1 VPLSLALAARGKDKM
16 NLKEIAGQ
24 LSLEVCAGNEK
35 LDNEVT
41 GGYASDL
48 LSYVMAR
55 AKEGNVW
62 VTMQSHVNVV
72 AVASLVNLAGVII
85 SEGARPESATLEKAN
100 QEGIPILA
108 TQLTT
113 YTVAGKL
120 YELGVGNEDIG
131 G

>member
-1 VPLSLALAARGKDKM
+1 M
-16 NLKEIAGQ
+16 NLKEIADQ
-24 LSLEVCAGNEK
+24 LSLEVCAAEEN
-35 LDNEVT
+35 LDVEVT

-85 SEGARPESATLEKAN
+85 TEGTRPEPATLEKAY
-100 QEGIPILA
+100 QEHLPILA

-120 YELGVGNEDIG
+120 YELGIGSEDLSG
-131 G
+131 

>member
-1 VPLSLALAARGKDKM
+1 M
-16 NLKEIAGQ
+16 NLREISEQ
-24 LSLEVCAGNEK
+24 LALEVCAAEEK
-35 LDNEVT
+35 LDTEVT

-62 VTMQSHVNVV
+62 VTMQSHINVV

-85 SEGARPESATLEKAN
+85 TEGTKPEPATLEKAN

-108 TQLTT
+108 TRLTT
-113 YTVAGKL
+113 YDVAGKL
-120 YELGVGNEDIG
+120 YELGVGNEG
-131 G
+131 LTE

>member
-1 VPLSLALAARGKDKM
+1 M
-16 NLKEIAGQ
+16 INLRHIADR
-24 LSLEVCAGNEK
+24 LSLEVCAAEQN
-35 LDNEVT
+35 LDTEVT

-62 VTMQSHVNVV
+62 VSMQGHANVV

-85 SEGARPESATLEKAN
+85 TEGTRPEPATLEKAN

-108 TQLTT
+108 TRLTT
-113 YTVAGKL
+113 YDVVGRL
-120 YELGVGNEDIG
+120 YELGVGREDPAK
-131 G
+131 